1 MAWTYRDQ
9 IPYAGDSM
17 IMMSSVLTVHPD
29 PTLEMMVSVLKLTHS
44 AKHIARTMGHALCAM
59 RAMT

>member
-9 IPYAGDSM
+9 IPYASDSM

-29 PTLEMMVSVLKLTHS
+29 PTLESMVYVLKLTPS
-44 AKHIARTMGHALCAM
+44 AKHTTRTMECALCAM
-59 RAMT
+59 KAMI